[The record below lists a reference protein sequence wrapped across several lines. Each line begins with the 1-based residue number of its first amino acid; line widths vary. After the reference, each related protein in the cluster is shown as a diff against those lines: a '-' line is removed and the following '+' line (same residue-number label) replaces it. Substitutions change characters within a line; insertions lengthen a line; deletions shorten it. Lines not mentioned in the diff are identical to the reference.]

1 MLIKR
6 EIFEGPM
13 EKAELF
19 LSLMDKANIKT
30 FVHYPNRVNSGDV
43 ARGAGVG
50 RYGQQSVDPKKE
62 QVVVLVRKKDLDQ
75 AKDIIRRELVE

>member
-13 EKAELF
+13 EKAELL
-19 LSLMDKANIKT
+19 LSILNQANIKT
-30 FVHYPNRVNSGDV
+30 FLHYPERVNSVDV
-43 ARGAGVG
+43 ARGAAVG
-50 RYGQQSVDPKKE
+50 RFGQQTVDPKKE

-75 AKDIIRRELVE
+75 AKDILRQALSE